1 MAPFI
6 WTPMDPLR
14 KILGQ
19 FTEGLGIESGIVL
32 TAVRRKW
39 TDIVG
44 PAIAA
49 HTFPDTIRDKAL
61 TIIVDTPQWM
71 HHLSFYKEEI
81 SEKLRF
87 CNMQGVRFKL
97 GRLPEKADTS
107 LRREEAELTDE
118 DLRFLENTIGNIK
131 DEELR
136 EKFRKLIVHGLTKG
150 KERV

>member
-1 MAPFI
+1 ME
-6 WTPMDPLR
+6 PLR

-19 FTEGLGIESGIVL
+19 FTKDIGIESASVL
-32 TAVRRKW
+32 NAIRRKW
-39 TDIVG
+39 ADIVG

-49 HTFPDTIRDKAL
+49 HTFPDTISSKAL

-97 GRLPEKADTS
+97 GRLPEKTDIPLSKEGAVLS
-107 LRREEAELTDE
+107 DE

-131 DEELR
+131 DEELK
-136 EKFRKLIVHGLTKG
+136 ETFRKLIVHGLSKG
-150 KERV
+150 ERIKK